1 MQSTVLYN
9 NNVHIGAAP
18 MSIGEGDRVG
28 GVTDLAN
35 YFRLSLTFMLIRIYY
50 DVTLSN
56 AIASAR
62 TLHDVNK

>member
-1 MQSTVLYN
+1 
-9 NNVHIGAAP
+9 